1 MIDDYIGWPLR
12 LFEETVPPRERQ
24 RYEIRYTVSR
34 PEHMDDSGRTK
45 RIIMAK
51 DHVLY
56 VACFRDGMPRE
67 MEKQE

>member
-1 MIDDYIGWPLR
+1 MIDDYIGWPLC
-12 LFEETVPPRERQ
+12 LFEETVPLRERQ
-24 RYEIRYTVSR
+24 QYEIRYTVSR
-34 PEHMDDSGRTK
+34 PEHLDDSGRTK

-67 MEKQE
+67 MEK